1 MSNALVTAIDSM
13 QNDMRLMET
22 LSQNMVNLTTPGYRR
37 VLPSAPGFARALA
50 AAQPQAPGSPSSSSP
65 SAPSSSPSQA
75 APMAA
80 VDLTHGALKPT
91 GRAWDLAI
99 EGDGYFELAT
109 PSGMVYTRAGDFAL
123 DAQGRLLSS
132 SGHAVQGLQGD
143 IVLDGP
149 AATIGQDGR
158 ILQDGREVAQLRIV
172 RFADTKAL
180 QRGAAGDL
188 QPVPG
193 VAGETDIRARLLSGY
208 LEGSNVAPMREMV
221 AMLQTTRHFE
231 SAQKLYQGY
240 DEMLGSAIQKLG
252 QF

>member
-22 LSQNMVNLTTPGYRR
+22 LSQNMVNISTPGYRR
-37 VLPSAPGFARALA
+37 AVPSAPAFERALE
-50 AAQPQAPGSPSSSSP
+50 AAQPGATG
-65 SAPSSSPSQA
+65 SAPPA
-75 APMAA
+75 VRPAA
-80 VDLTHGALKPT
+80 VDLSHGAVKQT

-99 EGDGYFELAT
+99 DGDGYFELAT
-109 PSGMVYTRAGDFAL
+109 PEGPVYTRAGDFAL
-123 DAQGRLLSS
+123 DARGRLVSQ
-132 SGHAVQGLQGD
+132 SGFAVQGTQGD

-149 AATIGQDGR
+149 AAAIGRDGRITQDGR
-158 ILQDGREVAQLRIV
+158 DIGQLRIV
-172 RFADTKAL
+172 RFANAAAL
-180 QRGAAGDL
+180 ERSASGALRPAAG
-188 QPVPG
+188 
-193 VAGETDIRARLLSGY
+193 ASGEIDTRAQLLSGH